1 MKHRDYHKHEGSK
14 NKQNKNSLT
23 IHLGQIYT
31 DQNSFFSV
39 IIRDAIEV
47 FFFKVDAKVS
57 FSQNIGS

>member
-31 DQNSFFSV
+31 DQNSFFSGCN
-39 IIRDAIEV
+39 RS